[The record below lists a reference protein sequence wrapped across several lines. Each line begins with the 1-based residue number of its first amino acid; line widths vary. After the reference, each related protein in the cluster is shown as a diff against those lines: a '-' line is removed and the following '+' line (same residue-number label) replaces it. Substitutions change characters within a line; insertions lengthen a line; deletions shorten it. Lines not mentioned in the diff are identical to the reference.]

1 MAAIIILVIVG
12 SLYAF
17 DNETDT
23 IQGQADVT
31 EYRVSSK
38 VPGRVLK
45 YMVKEGDYVHAGDT
59 LAILEAPD
67 VAAKL
72 TQAQAAEDAAA
83 AQSRKAEKGARQEQ
97 IAGRCAFGALPLL
110 RRHRPAAVAH
120 RHGAALLPQFLHGGH
135 YLSRA
140 VALRAGGADG

>member
-1 MAAIIILVIVG
+1 MRQKANFLPAIIIMAAIIILVIVG

-45 YMVKEGDYVHAGDT
+45 YMVK
-59 LAILEAPD
+59 L
-67 VAAKL
+67 KL
-72 TQAQAAEDAAA
+72 
-83 AQSRKAEKGARQEQ
+83 
-97 IAGRCAFGALPLL
+97 IVMLL
-110 RRHRPAAVAH
+110 KN
-120 RHGAALLPQFLHGGH
+120 
-135 YLSRA
+135 
-140 VALRAGGADG
+140 

>member
-1 MAAIIILVIVG
+1 MRQKANFLPAIIIMAGIIVLVVIG

-17 DNETDT
+17 NNEPDT

-38 VPGRVLK
+38 VPGRILK

-59 LAILEAPD
+59 LAIIEAPD

-83 AQSRKAEKGARQEQ
+83 AQNRKAEKGARQEQ
-97 IAGRCAFGALPLL
+97 IAGAYEKIGR
-110 RRHRPAAVAH
+110 AH
-120 RHGAALLPQFLHGGH
+120 
-135 YLSRA
+135 
-140 VALRAGGADG
+140 V